1 MIEISQSSR
10 SSDMNSS
17 KAEITNVL
25 PKNGLVYS
33 ERGGLGE
40 VLCKPKILPLKSS
53 VLLKIKQQSEALEEQ
68 EEASNS
74 SSNNNM
80 YEIRN

>member
-1 MIEISQSSR
+1 M
-10 SSDMNSS
+10 DNNSN
-17 KAEITNVL
+17 ITNVL

-53 VLLKIKQQSEALEEQ
+53 VLLKLKQQAELEEEQ
-68 EEASNS
+68 LNNIKNDDNASA
-74 SSNNNM
+74 M
-80 YEIRN
+80 RK